1 MPSMANLS
9 LKNNAGTTVTAVALS
24 PSAGDSV
31 PARWRVE
38 NAVLAPSMRAVVEMS
53 SRYSKFSSG
62 RVNRAVRR
70 VDIKITVPHHKID
83 GAGNYVADG
92 QTLFDAQLVVPQVV
106 SPTLTDE
113 AVALIAS
120 AFSDALVAASLK
132 SQISPT

>member
-38 NAVLAPSMRAVVEMS
+38 TALLAPSMRPIVEMT

-70 VDIKITVPHHKID
+70 VDIKITVPHYKVD
-83 GAGNYVADG
+83 AAGNNIADG
-92 QTLFDAQLVVPQVV
+92 QTLFDAQLVVPQSVA
-106 SPTLTDE
+106 PTLTDE
-113 AVALIAS
+113 AVALIVS
-120 AFSDALVAASLK
+120 AFGDSLVASSLK